1 MSPHFRSRL
10 AGCKEDAGPIS
21 RSAGYWVPGG
31 EPNQRR
37 HIRINPMQP
46 RNSQKHWII
55 VQPHCPASVQQF
67 QDVGHANFAVTVE
80 VGRTLGRAGP
90 PSGDQHQE
98 IFERHHATAVE
109 VRRALANVKDAI
121 ASLVALT
128 VRDIAHVEAA
138 VAVAVVVG
146 QLAIVGNA
154 VVVTIVLGEPLA
166 GVDHP
171 VAVAVEGGVVL
182 LRQIAN
188 AIAVTIDRRR
198 QIKHSSDPGIQAVAI
213 IEQTAGHE
221 FGALQIQAQT
231 KSAVLERRQQESTF
245 FDPLPRTVF
254 FEDVDLG

>member
-1 MSPHFRSRL
+1 MQGRCWPNTLARLLGQEADRISVDTDPRTLRST
-10 AGCKEDAGPIS
+10 GS
-21 RSAGYWVPGG
+21 SSAALP
-31 EPNQRR
+31 P
-37 HIRINPMQP
+37 
-46 RNSQKHWII
+46 
-55 VQPHCPASVQQF
+55 SVQQF

-109 VRRALANVKDAI
+109 VGRALANVKDAI

-154 VVVTIVLGEPLA
+154 VVVTIVLGVPLA

-171 VAVAVEGGVVL
+171 VAVAVKSGVVL

-198 QIKHSSDPGIQAVAI
+198 QIKHSSDPGVQAVAI

-231 KSAVLERRQQESTF
+231 KGAVLERRRST
-245 FDPLPRTVF
+245 RI
-254 FEDVDLG
+254 DVLRPTAPNRLL